1 MRRREFVALIGSVA
15 ATWPLAARAQSAMP
29 VVGFMSARAP
39 GESIDLVSA
48 FYRGLREVGFIE
60 GQNVIIAFRWAEGH
74 LDRLPILAKEL
85 IDLHVAVLF
94 AAGGSPAAFAAKTA
108 TQTIPV
114 VFSAVIDPVGV
125 DLVASLSRPGGNV
138 TGMSF
143 TAPEV
148 VAKNTQLLMEL
159 VPGASII
166 AYLVNPSSSAAE
178 LYRKE
183 AERDAAV
190 LGITVRI
197 LHASTERDLDED
209 FASLTQIGAD
219 ALVVP
224 SDAFLDNH
232 REQIAALSGRYR
244 VPTILTIREFALTGG
259 LLSYGPSLPDSY
271 RRAGVYVGRIL
282 KGDKPSD
289 LPVMQP
295 EKYYLVINLKT
306 ARALGLTVSDKL
318 LATADEVIE

>member
-15 ATWPLAARAQSAMP
+15 ATWLLAARAQSAMP

-148 VAKNTQLLMEL
+148 VAKDTQLLKEL
-159 VPGASII
+159 VPGALPPK
-166 AYLVNPSSSAAE
+166 ADMCSAHTHVCFGP
-178 LYRKE
+178 E
-183 AERDAAV
+183 AD
-190 LGITVRI
+190 I
-197 LHASTERDLDED
+197 
-209 FASLTQIGAD
+209 
-219 ALVVP
+219 
-224 SDAFLDNH
+224 
-232 REQIAALSGRYR
+232 
-244 VPTILTIREFALTGG
+244 
-259 LLSYGPSLPDSY
+259 
-271 RRAGVYVGRIL
+271 GRIGRRRRL
-282 KGDKPSD
+282 IVAPRQAEFQ
-289 LPVMQP
+289 M
-295 EKYYLVINLKT
+295 
-306 ARALGLTVSDKL
+306 R
-318 LATADEVIE
+318 